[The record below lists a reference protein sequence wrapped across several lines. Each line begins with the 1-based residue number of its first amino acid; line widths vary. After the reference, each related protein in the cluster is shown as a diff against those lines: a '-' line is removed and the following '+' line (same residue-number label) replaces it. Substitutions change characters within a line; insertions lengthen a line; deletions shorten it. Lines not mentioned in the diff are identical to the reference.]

1 MTPEERFDLI
11 TDIFAAAYLRIR
23 MEDIRAQMDA
33 EAAANHAD
41 KPAIRSESSLELLRK
56 SSPDGG
62 GKR

>member
-33 EAAANHAD
+33 EAAGSESD
-41 KPAIRSESSLELLRK
+41 KSAIYSESSLDVLRG

-62 GKR
+62 EK